1 MLGAALV
8 LGWACPGFV
17 QPCGPGRDPAL
28 ALRFYLKVAPSNL
41 GQYRVADAR
50 RSRLA
55 MGWALALILTADCA
69 GWDFILRSPGPSKA
83 LALGAGIPLGAV
95 LLALSLVRRNLR
107 HLAIEALGF
116 LGLCLL
122 APVLVLTGPPV
133 NSQKITWMYCL
144 LAAYFVLGLGYVKL
158 RQGWLARSRAG
169 ESWDGA
175 KRLREGKGVLLGHL
189 ALVLVTACW
198 APTWGWTLAP
208 AWGLLRA
215 LGGIGWSKQAL
226 FAPHEAGLEG
236 NGPFDCFRRPITF
249 GLVGDALTTR
259 FSVNGKPFPVNNPG
273 FPVKAYS
280 FPVKSGPISGEQT
293 RVSGEV
299 HLISGE
305 RRPISGE
312 EPGISGESPP
322 LFR

>member
-1 MLGAALV
+1 MFPKEHGAWNVLGAALV
-8 LGWACPGFV
+8 LGWACLGSFNLAALDATLLWLCGFT
-17 QPCGPGRDPAL
+17 
-28 ALRFYLKVAPSNL
+28 LRSPLQTWR
-41 GQYRVADAR
+41 QYRVADAR

-215 LGGIGWSKQAL
+215 LGGIGWSKPSLPLMKLGLREMAHSIVFAAL
-226 FAPHEAGLEG
+226 LLLAWWGMP
-236 NGPFDCFRRPITF
+236 
-249 GLVGDALTTR
+249 
-259 FSVNGKPFPVNNPG
+259 
-273 FPVKAYS
+273 
-280 FPVKSGPISGEQT
+280 
-293 RVSGEV
+293 
-299 HLISGE
+299 
-305 RRPISGE
+305 
-312 EPGISGESPP
+312 
-322 LFR
+322 